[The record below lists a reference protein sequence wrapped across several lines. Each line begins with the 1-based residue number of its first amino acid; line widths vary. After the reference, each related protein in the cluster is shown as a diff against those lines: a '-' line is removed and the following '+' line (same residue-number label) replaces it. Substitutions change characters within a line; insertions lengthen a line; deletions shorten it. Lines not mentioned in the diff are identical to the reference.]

1 MKPEIQRTLDA
12 LEQQW
17 QAEREERRGGGR
29 GQRDERLL
37 AVGQDAGRFLNT
49 LARATGAK
57 RALEVGGSMGYSA
70 IWTGEAIQ
78 ATGGK
83 LTTLEAV
90 PGKVAVLHARI
101 AQAGLED
108 TVEVV
113 AGDARQTLSSLAGP
127 WDLVLVDAW
136 KDDYPRYFD
145 LIFPKL
151 SIGGLMLADNIT
163 SPSPPGPG
171 IDEYLRKARS
181 HPNAQSQLV
190 PLGNGLELTVRL
202 R

>member
-1 MKPEIQRTLDA
+1 MKLEIQRTLEE

-17 QAEREERRGGGR
+17 QDEREGRRSGR

-37 AVGQDAGRFLNT
+37 AVGPDAGRFLNT
-49 LARATGAK
+49 LARAIGAK

-90 PGKVAVLHARI
+90 PGKVEVLHARI
-101 AQAGLED
+101 AQAGLQD
-108 TVEVV
+108 TIEVV
-113 AGDARQTLSSLAGP
+113 AGDAKETLRSLAGP

-136 KDDYPRYFD
+136 KDDYPLYFD
-145 LIFPKL
+145 LVFSKL
-151 SIGGLMLADNIT
+151 RIGGLMLADNIT

-171 IDEYLRKARS
+171 IDEYVRKARS
-181 HPNAQSQLV
+181 HADAQSQLV
-190 PLGNGLELTVRL
+190 PLGNGLELTIRL
-202 R
+202 G